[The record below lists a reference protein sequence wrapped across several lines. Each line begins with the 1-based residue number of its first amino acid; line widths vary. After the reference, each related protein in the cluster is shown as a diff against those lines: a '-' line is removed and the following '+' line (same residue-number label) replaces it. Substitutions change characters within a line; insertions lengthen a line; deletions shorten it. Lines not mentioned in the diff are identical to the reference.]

1 MHGIFNF
8 FDFFKVFRIS
18 DSETSVEKTDL
29 IKTELFIQNILITKF
44 NKLITSNVYSQ
55 RRFARKSFKYKPFL
69 IIKAYYTVKTE
80 GF

>member
-55 RRFARKSFKYKPFL
+55 RKIAQ
-69 IIKAYYTVKTE
+69 KASNINH
-80 GF
+80 F